1 MTMMRAQGQPAVS
14 AIELNLSNGRNREH
28 DRSMN
33 VFAADPERL
42 CLACGAR
49 DPIRSSAPLWPLG
62 WHCPTCGHRP
72 AESAGILIF
81 APDLADTVSGFD
93 PAAFAALAEME
104 ATHFWFVAR
113 NELIVGLAN
122 RFFPCAKRFLEIGCG
137 NGAVL
142 GALAASRP
150 WERLVGSDLHPTGLK
165 QARTRLPPEVELV
178 QMDARAIPAVNAFD
192 LTGAFDIVEHVADDE
207 AVLRGLRR
215 ATAIGGGTI
224 IAVPQHPSLWSRAD
238 EIGHHQRRYR
248 LGELEAKL
256 RRNGFDVLFSSSF
269 TAVLLPLMALSRLT
283 ARATSDVERETA
295 LGSRLNSMLMTI
307 LRAEVRLTLAG
318 LRWPLGGSRVVV
330 ARAV

>member
-1 MTMMRAQGQPAVS
+1 MKVGAP
-14 AIELNLSNGRNREH
+14 L
-28 DRSMN
+28 
-33 VFAADPERL
+33 PERL

-49 DPIRSSAPLWPLG
+49 DPIRSGEPIWPMGWQCPL
-62 WHCPTCGHRP
+62 CGQVVTER
-72 AESAGILIF
+72 EGIPMF
-81 APDLADTVSGFD
+81 APELADTVSGFD
-93 PAAFAALAEME
+93 PVSFATLVEIE

-122 RFFPCAKRFLEIGCG
+122 RYFPSANRYLEIGCG

-142 GALAASRP
+142 SALANSRR
-150 WERLVGSDLHPTGLK
+150 WDRLVGSDLHPTGLK
-165 QARTRLPPEVELV
+165 QTRARLPREVELV
-178 QMDARAIPAVNAFD
+178 QMNACAIPAVNAFD

-215 ATAIGGGTI
+215 ATKMGGGTI

-248 LGELEAKL
+248 LGEMETKL
-256 RRNGFDVLFSSSF
+256 RRNGFDILFSSSF
-269 TAVLLPLMALSRLT
+269 TSVLLPLMALSRLT
-283 ARATSDVERETA
+283 ARVASGDANAEREISVGPATNVVLKA
-295 LGSRLNSMLMTI
+295 I

-318 LRWPLGGSRVVV
+318 LRWPIGGSRVVV